1 MSARSRLA
9 IESRRGC
16 VNRRLVATGNDAV
29 DHTDVDV
36 RYIGMPAKRLA
47 GEDVGQVH
55 LDEGQGRAGE
65 RVAQRDAG
73 MGQRSRIDDD
83 ERDGVGGRPLDALD
97 ELVLGVAL
105 EGEELVT
112 ELPGHLQGALL
123 NGDER

>member
-1 MSARSRLA
+1 AAPSGGARERRSARRT
-9 IESRRGC
+9 RR
-16 VNRRLVATGNDAV
+16 VVAAGSVAGAL
-29 DHTDVDV
+29 TDGDV
-36 RYIGMPAKRLA
+36 RDIGMPAKRLA

-112 ELPGHLQGALL
+112 EL
-123 NGDER
+123 